1 MGYYND
7 YCLPMYFLHWFA
19 AKVRLFR
26 EYMYGKYGYKRQHV
40 TIEKGTLDGAREDR
54 IYYLV
59 HRKIYADR
67 FPTDCYSG
75 FFAFRTSIAEIGIE
89 EMPEY
94 TGELV
99 GMDEWAQQ
107 KSYLIA
113 GMTKSCIQL
122 QERQKAA

>member
-1 MGYYND
+1 
-7 YCLPMYFLHWFA
+7 MYFLHWFA

-40 TIEKGTLDGAREDR
+40 TIEKGTLDGMKEDR

-94 TGELV
+94 TGKLV

-122 QERQKAA
+122 QGGQKAA